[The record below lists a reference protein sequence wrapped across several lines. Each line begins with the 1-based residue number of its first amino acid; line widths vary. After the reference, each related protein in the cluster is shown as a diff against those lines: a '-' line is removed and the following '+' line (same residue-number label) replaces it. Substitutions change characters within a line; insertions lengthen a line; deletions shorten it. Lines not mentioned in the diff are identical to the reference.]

1 MSALPDA
8 PTPVVEL
15 DVAVVLAA
23 AASETDELAR
33 AKTLREHV
41 YALGR
46 HAADA
51 LVVDAHRDA
60 LAAAGHRSKG
70 AFDRAYK
77 AGVADARQAAKDAAR
92 RRPRPDGDR
101 PGDRPD
107 IDVTGTA
114 SAIRNLTAALN
125 GGVFAD
131 VYVTDGRVVH
141 VAHISGDISITGDD
155 PLPLVASPL
164 AAPGFANL
172 LAHDAYAYRTVTGP
186 NDDTWEEEHVPADR
200 ILTSALTG
208 SHWPGLRPLRGIV
221 GSPVLRPDGSL
232 LQTPGYDPPT
242 GLYLAPKVPLPPV
255 PDRPTG
261 DQVVAA
267 KRFLETVLHDFPWV
281 APADKANFLAI
292 LITPILRPYL
302 RTLTPFWMV
311 TATTASSGK
320 SLLADMVGS
329 IYGKQQNPWPGA
341 EEELRK
347 AILAALRR
355 PEPLICWDNIAEGT
369 QITSATLAGL
379 ITAPEW
385 SDRVLGSSR
394 SEKYANDRL
403 WAVTGNNL
411 RLGGDMASRTVV
423 VRLDPNMPNP
433 ELRPDSSFQIP
444 NLQTW
449 LTDPAH
455 RQELQ
460 WNLLVLVADWVAHGA
475 PRTSH
480 LMRQF
485 SPWAQAT
492 GGFVTHHGL
501 TGFLDNTTDVADMDD
516 QVAMWQA
523 FLTRWEQKF
532 GTQKLTS
539 AALRASFDRDPSDGT
554 DPWDGTIPEPLTD
567 GRHLPTAQALGAR
580 LRGHVGR
587 WYGHFALRADTDRH
601 TGARLWHVEKRD
613 SP

>member
-1 MSALPDA
+1 MTGRAEAACDVDELLGALADEPD
-8 PTPVVEL
+8 
-15 DVAVVLAA
+15 D
-23 AASETDELAR
+23 LAR
-33 AKTLREHV
+33 AKKAREHA
-41 YALGR
+41 YQLGR
-46 HAADA
+46 TDTPPLTVAE
-51 LVVDAHRDA
+51 HRDR
-60 LAAAGHRSKG
+60 LTAAGTIGKR
-70 AFDRAYK
+70 AFDTAHK
-77 AGVADARQAAKDAAR
+77 AGATDARQAAKDAAAR
-92 RRPRPDGDR
+92 CPRTAPQRPDG
-101 PGDRPD
+101 RPD

-125 GGVFAD
+125 DGVFAD
-131 VYVTDGRVVH
+131 VYVTDGRAVH
-141 VAHISGDISITGDD
+141 VAHISGDISVTGND

-164 AAPGFANL
+164 AAPGFASL
-172 LAHDAYAYRTVTGP
+172 LAHETYAYRTVTGP
-186 NDDTWEEEHVPADR
+186 HDDTWEEEHVPADR
-200 ILTSALTG
+200 ILTSVLTRP
-208 SHWPGLRPLRGIV
+208 HWPGLRPLRGIV

-232 LQTPGYDPPT
+232 LQTPGYDPAT

-255 PDRPTG
+255 PDQPTG
-261 DQVVAA
+261 DQVAA
-267 KRFLETVLHDFPWV
+267 AHRFLETVLHDFPWV

-347 AILAALRR
+347 AILGCLRR

-394 SEKYANDRL
+394 NEKYANDRL

-433 ELRPDSSFQIP
+433 EARPDSAFQIP
-444 NLQTW
+444 NLQAW
-449 LTDPAH
+449 LTDPAN
-455 RQELQ
+455 RQALQ
-460 WNLLVLVADWVAHGA
+460 WNLLVLVADWVTHGA
-475 PRTSH
+475 PRTAH

-485 SPWAQAT
+485 SPWAQAA

-532 GTQKLTS
+532 GTQQITS
-539 AALRASFDRDPSDGT
+539 ATIRASFERDDDGT
-554 DPWDGTIPEPLTD
+554 DPWDGAIPDTFTD
-567 GRHLPTAQALGAR
+567 GRRLPTAIEVGKR

-587 WYGHFALRADTDRH
+587 WYGPYVLRAGTDSHTKARIWSVETRNDT
-601 TGARLWHVEKRD
+601 
-613 SP
+613 P